1 MWSVA
6 RREFIERV
14 RSRWFVVATVL
25 VPVLMVLLFA
35 VPFLSIRGGTS
46 EREIVVVDATERGLG
61 PGLRDR
67 LGTVNSPSVSVE
79 VVPASHDQL
88 GGLVDSLDILVSAN
102 LLHAYLIA
110 NDELLERGVLQY
122 RSTAALPDASAR
134 LIAEFVRAELVAAE
148 LSRVT
153 DDARLV
159 LLARRAL
166 SLEAVELD
174 DWQRSDGAGAEV
186 LVLVYA
192 VFFALYFAILI
203 HGISVMGAVVEEK
216 TSRVVEILLSSIGPS
231 DLLAGKIIGVGS
243 VGLLQLFIW
252 AAAGKLLFAGPG
264 WLAPTPAT
272 AGSLS
277 LAGLSLGTELLF
289 VVYFLLGYF
298 LYAGLF
304 ATVAAISNSESD
316 ARQAQ
321 LPVVV
326 ILMVP
331 ALLLP
336 AVVSD
341 PHGSLATWLSIIP
354 FSAPMMMP
362 VRMVLGSVETSQVT
376 VSILLTGAAVI
387 LAAWL
392 AGRIYR
398 VSVLA
403 QGRRLRVRELINWIR
418 TT

>member
-1 MWSVA
+1 MWTVA

-35 VPFLSIRGGTS
+35 VPFLSVRGGTS

-61 PGLRDR
+61 PGLQDR
-67 LGTVNSPSVSVE
+67 LGTVNSLSVE
-79 VVPASHDQL
+79 VVLASHDQL
-88 GGLVDSLDILVSAN
+88 AGLVDSLDILVSAH

-110 NDELLERGVLQY
+110 NDELFERGVLQY
-122 RSTAALPDASAR
+122 RSTTPPDAAAR
-134 LIAEFVRAELVAAE
+134 LIAEFVRAALVAAE
-148 LSRVT
+148 LSRVS
-153 DDARLV
+153 DDAELV

-174 DWQRSDGAGAEV
+174 DWQRSEGAGAEV

-243 VGLLQLFIW
+243 VGLLQLGIW
-252 AAAGKLLFAGPG
+252 AAAAKLLFAGPG
-264 WLAPTPAT
+264 WLAPTAAT
-272 AGSLS
+272 VGGGLS

-341 PHGSLATWLSIIP
+341 PHSSLATWLSIIP

-362 VRMVLGSVETSQVT
+362 VRMVVGSVETSQVT
-376 VSILLTGAAVI
+376 VSILVTGAAVI

-403 QGRRLRVRELINWIR
+403 QGRRLRMRELINCIR

>member
-1 MWSVA
+1 M
-6 RREFIERV
+6 
-14 RSRWFVVATVL
+14 
-25 VPVLMVLLFA
+25 
-35 VPFLSIRGGTS
+35 
-46 EREIVVVDATERGLG
+46 DATERGLG

-67 LGTVNSPSVSVE
+67 LGTVNSLSVE

-88 GGLVDSLDILVSAN
+88 GGLVDSLDILVSAH

-110 NDELLERGVLQY
+110 NDELFERGVLQY
-122 RSTAALPDASAR
+122 RSTAPPGASAR
-134 LIAEFVRAELVAAE
+134 LIAEFVRAELVSAE

-153 DDARLV
+153 DDAKLV

-174 DWQRSDGAGAEV
+174 DWQRSDGAGVEV

-243 VGLLQLFIW
+243 VGLLQLVIW

-272 AGSLS
+272 AGGGLS

-376 VSILLTGAAVI
+376 VSILVTGAAVV

-403 QGRRLRVRELINWIR
+403 QGRRLRMRQLINWIR